1 MLLRIVH
8 PNVHDS
14 LTGVAFHRFGNH
26 FRFRLIAL
34 FCKVLSA
41 VKKMLLF
48 FAIVFF
54 TVSMQAPTT
63 VLTEAMLNNSKS
75 VFIVNKDYT
84 LEGRTIVMP
93 IGKKLVFSS
102 GSLNN
107 GTLIGRKTE
116 IQVNQ
121 TTPAFGKDIIIDGD
135 WDVAEVKD
143 SWFDFDTSPEF
154 VSNQIIKNLLA
165 FSNDSTFCHIIFDE
179 NRVYYFELPYKGRP
193 DLGNTVSYRIVDGK
207 KKRNYAELYNEEYS
221 FLRIFTIPSNTHL
234 TVNNTMK
241 MLPTSVGAYFVF
253 WEYGKENVTIDG
265 SGIISGDND
274 WHRYDHPFM
283 GKTYYGEWGH
293 IFKCIRCS
301 DFTFKGITL
310 SNAFGDCIIYS
321 GSSYPKESSPRWASN
336 LILDHVKIIRA
347 RRNGVAVGARGVRIV
362 DCYFEGC
369 GTDSVRGTSPKSA
382 IDFEPDY
389 ITDYPSI
396 GNRDVVMENCFF
408 IENYYDVASSVNNL
422 PSYGKTATIIRNCQF
437 TSGIKIRA
445 TYWMRFERCYIP
457 YLYKNSD
464 SKQYYSKHIEFKSC
478 DFGEDRFTVLRL
490 FNKKNNTFTNCRFGV
505 TREKQKV
512 E

>member
-34 FCKVLSA
+34 FCRVLSA

-274 WHRYDHPFM
+274 WHRYDYPFK
-283 GKTYYGEWGH
+283 GKTYFGEWGH

-301 DFTFKGITL
+301 NFTFKDITL
-310 SNAFGDCIIYS
+310 SDAFGDCLIYS
-321 GSSYPKESSPRWASN
+321 GSYYPNEPDSRWASN
-336 LILDHVKIIRA
+336 LTMNNVKILRA
-347 RRNGVAVGARGVRIV
+347 RRNGVAVGARHVRIEN
-362 DCYFEGC
+362 CHFEGC
-369 GTDSVRGTSPKSA
+369 GTKQIKGTPPRCA
-382 IDFEPDY
+382 IDFEADQLKK
-389 ITDYPSI
+389 YPEI
-396 GNRDVVMENCFF
+396 GNQDVLMENCSFKD
-408 IENYYDVASSVNNL
+408 NYFDLSSYNNCMKD
-422 PSYGKTATIIRNCQF
+422 YGKTATVIRNCKF
-437 TSGIKIRA
+437 TSKIRIQA
-445 TYWMRFERCYIP
+445 VYWMKFENCYIP
-457 YLYKNSD
+457 FVYNTKD
-464 SKQYYSKHIEFKSC
+464 SRSVMLFSRHMEFINC
-478 DFGEDRFTVLRL
+478 EFGEYDTSIIGKASKVY
-490 FNKKNNTFTNCRFGV
+490 NKYTNCKFN
-505 TREKQKV
+505 TKTSHSS
-512 E
+512 